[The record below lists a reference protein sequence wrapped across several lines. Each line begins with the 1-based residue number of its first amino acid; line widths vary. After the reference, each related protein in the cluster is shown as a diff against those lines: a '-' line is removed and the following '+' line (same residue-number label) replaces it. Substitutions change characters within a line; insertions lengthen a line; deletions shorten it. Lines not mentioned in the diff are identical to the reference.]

1 MVKRRSHIDWIGLFV
16 NKYTLYPFC
25 VLASLFNNTDLAE
38 GYVVSARKG
47 LND

>member
-1 MVKRRSHIDWIGLFV
+1 V